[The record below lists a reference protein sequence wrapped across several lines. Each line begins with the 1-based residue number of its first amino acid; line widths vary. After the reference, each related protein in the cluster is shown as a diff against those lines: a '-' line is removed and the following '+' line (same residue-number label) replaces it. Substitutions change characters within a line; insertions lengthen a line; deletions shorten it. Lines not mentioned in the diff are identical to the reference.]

1 MNIANK
7 SALIK
12 KLEKRANQIR
22 IEIIKMIYK
31 SQSGHPGGALSAT
44 DIVATLYFHCMNID
58 PDRPD
63 WKERDRFILSKG
75 HACPVLYAALALKNF
90 FPCSELDTLRK
101 MDSKLQGHPDMKRLP
116 GLDSTSG
123 SLGQGLSVG
132 VGMALVGKMDKSS
145 YNIYVIIGDGESQEG
160 QIWEAAMAARKY
172 HLDNLIVFTDNNGLQ
187 VDGLVEDVMPIAPIK
202 EKWQAFGWYVQEID
216 GHNIGEIIDAI
227 EQAKTIKGK
236 PHMIVANTVKGKGI
250 SYMENVTAWHGKA
263 PDDQEY
269 FQALTELG
277 WAR

>member
-1 MNIANK
+1 MNIASK

-12 KLEKRANQIR
+12 RLEKRAKQIR

-172 HLDNLIVFTDNNGLQ
+172 RLDNLIVFTDNNGLQ

-202 EKWQAFGWYVQEID
+202 EKWQAFGWHVQEID

-227 EQAKTIKGK
+227 AQAKTIKRK